1 MILDFFRRLHGLV
14 SDDGI
19 RIYAPVSGKILP
31 IEDVPDVVFSEKIAG
46 DGIAIKPEGDRLVA
60 PFDGTIVQVF
70 ETNHAFAIR
79 SEKNIEV
86 LVHFGIDTVDLRGKG
101 FTRLAASGQKV
112 HKGDPII
119 GFSLKELE
127 SAAHSTVTPVVISNL
142 AELDVGRLNKA
153 DGEAVA
159 GETAILTLY
168 MNEPK
173 EGSPSETGSA
183 AAPAADGEEE
193 VR

>member
-31 IEDVPDVVFSEKIAG
+31 IEDVPDVVFSERIAG
-46 DGIAIKPEGDRLVA
+46 DGIAIKPEGDKLVA

-101 FTRLAASGQKV
+101 FKRLAESGQKV

-119 GFSLKELE
+119 GFNLKELE
-127 SAAHSTVTPVVISNL
+127 SSAHSTVTPVVISNMG
-142 AELDVGRLNKA
+142 ELEIDRLNKA
-153 DGEAVA
+153 DGDAVA
-159 GETAILTLY
+159 GETAVLTLFL
-168 MNEPK
+168 K
-173 EGSPSETGSA
+173 EQKEDASANDA
-183 AAPAADGEEE
+183 AAPAPAEDEEAGK
-193 VR
+193 

>member
-19 RIYAPVSGKILP
+19 RVYAPVSGKILP
-31 IEDVPDVVFSEKIAG
+31 IEDVPDVVFSERIAG
-46 DGIAIKPEGDRLVA
+46 DGIAIKPEGDKLVA

-70 ETNHAFAIR
+70 ETNNAFAIR

-101 FTRLAASGQKV
+101 FKRLAESGQKV

-119 GFSLKELE
+119 GFNLKELE
-127 SAAHSTVTPVVISNL
+127 SSAHSTVTPVVISNMG
-142 AELDVGRLNKA
+142 ELEIDRLNKA
-153 DGEAVA
+153 DGDAVA
-159 GETAILTLY
+159 GETAVLTLFL
-168 MNEPK
+168 K
-173 EGSPSETGSA
+173 EQKEDASAADA
-183 AAPAADGEEE
+183 AAPAPAEDEEAGK
-193 VR
+193 

>member
-19 RIYAPVSGKILP
+19 RVYAPVSGKILP
-31 IEDVPDVVFSEKIAG
+31 IEDVPDVVFSERIAG
-46 DGIAIKPEGDRLVA
+46 DGIAIKPEGDKLVA

-101 FTRLAASGQKV
+101 FKRLAESGQKV

-119 GFSLKELE
+119 GFNLKELE
-127 SAAHSTVTPVVISNL
+127 SSAHSTVTPVVISNMG
-142 AELDVGRLNKA
+142 ELEIDRLNKA
-153 DGEAVA
+153 DGDAVA
-159 GETAILTLY
+159 GETAVLTLFL
-168 MNEPK
+168 K
-173 EGSPSETGSA
+173 EQKEDASANDA
-183 AAPAADGEEE
+183 AAPAPAEGEEAGK
-193 VR
+193 

>member
-101 FTRLAASGQKV
+101 FKRLAESGQKV

-119 GFSLKELE
+119 GFNLKELE
-127 SAAHSTVTPVVISNL
+127 SSAHSTVTPVVISNMG
-142 AELDVGRLNKA
+142 ELEIDRLNKA
-153 DGEAVA
+153 DGDAVA
-159 GETAILTLY
+159 GETAVLTLFL
-168 MNEPK
+168 K
-173 EGSPSETGSA
+173 EQKEDASANDA
-183 AAPAADGEEE
+183 AAPAPAEDEEAGK
-193 VR
+193 

>member
-19 RIYAPVSGKILP
+19 RVYAPVSGKILP
-31 IEDVPDVVFSEKIAG
+31 IEDVPDVVFSERIAG
-46 DGIAIKPEGDRLVA
+46 DGIAIKPEGDKLVA

-101 FTRLAASGQKV
+101 FKRLAESGQKV

-119 GFSLKELE
+119 GFNLKELE
-127 SAAHSTVTPVVISNL
+127 SSAHSTVTPVVISNMG
-142 AELDVGRLNKA
+142 ELEIDRLNKA
-153 DGEAVA
+153 DGDAVA
-159 GETAILTLY
+159 GETAVMTLFL
-168 MNEPK
+168 K
-173 EGSPSETGSA
+173 EQKEDASANDA
-183 AAPAADGEEE
+183 AAPAPAEDEEAGK
-193 VR
+193 

>member
-19 RIYAPVSGKILP
+19 RVYAPVSGKILP
-31 IEDVPDVVFSEKIAG
+31 IEDVPDVVFSERIAG
-46 DGIAIKPEGDRLVA
+46 DGIAIKPEGDKLVA

-101 FTRLAASGQKV
+101 FKRLAESGQKV

-119 GFSLKELE
+119 GFNLKELE
-127 SAAHSTVTPVVISNL
+127 SSAHSTVTPVVISNIG
-142 AELDVGRLNKA
+142 ELEIDRLNKA
-153 DGEAVA
+153 DGDAVA
-159 GETAILTLY
+159 GETAVLTLFL
-168 MNEPK
+168 K
-173 EGSPSETGSA
+173 EQKEDASANDA
-183 AAPAADGEEE
+183 AAPAPAEDEEAGK
-193 VR
+193 

>member
-19 RIYAPVSGKILP
+19 RIYAPVSGKIVP
-31 IEDVPDVVFSEKIAG
+31 IEDVADVVFSEKIAG

-101 FTRLAASGQKV
+101 FKRLAESGQKV

-119 GFSLKELE
+119 GFNLKELE
-127 SAAHSTVTPVVISNL
+127 SSAHSTVTPVVISNMG
-142 AELDVGRLNKA
+142 ELEIDRLNKA
-153 DGEAVA
+153 DGDAVA
-159 GETAILTLY
+159 GETAVLTLFL
-168 MNEPK
+168 K
-173 EGSPSETGSA
+173 EQKEDASANDA
-183 AAPAADGEEE
+183 AAPAPAEDEEAGK
-193 VR
+193 

>member
-19 RIYAPVSGKILP
+19 RVYAPVSGKILP
-31 IEDVPDVVFSEKIAG
+31 IEDVPDVVFSERIAG
-46 DGIAIKPEGDRLVA
+46 DGIAIKPEGDKLVA

-70 ETNHAFAIR
+70 ETNNAFAIR

-101 FTRLAASGQKV
+101 FKRLAESGQKV

-119 GFSLKELE
+119 GFNLKELE
-127 SAAHSTVTPVVISNL
+127 SSAHSTVTPVVISNMG
-142 AELDVGRLNKA
+142 ELEIDRLNKA
-153 DGEAVA
+153 DGDAVA
-159 GETAILTLY
+159 GETAVLTLFL
-168 MNEPK
+168 K
-173 EGSPSETGSA
+173 EQKEDASA
-183 AAPAADGEEE
+183 NDASAPAPAEDEEAGK
-193 VR
+193 

>member
-19 RIYAPVSGKILP
+19 RVDAPVSGKILP
-31 IEDVPDVVFSEKIAG
+31 IEDVPDVVFSERIAG
-46 DGIAIKPEGDRLVA
+46 DGIAIKPEGDKLVA

-101 FTRLAASGQKV
+101 FKRLAESGQKV

-119 GFSLKELE
+119 GFNLKELE
-127 SAAHSTVTPVVISNL
+127 SSAHSTVTPVVISNMG
-142 AELDVGRLNKA
+142 ELEIDRLNKA
-153 DGEAVA
+153 DGDAVA
-159 GETAILTLY
+159 GETAVLTLFL
-168 MNEPK
+168 K
-173 EGSPSETGSA
+173 EQKEDASANDA
-183 AAPAADGEEE
+183 AAPAPAEDEEAGK
-193 VR
+193 

>member
-19 RIYAPVSGKILP
+19 RVYAPVSGKILP
-31 IEDVPDVVFSEKIAG
+31 IEAVPDVVFSERIAG
-46 DGIAIKPEGDRLVA
+46 DGIAIKPEGDKLVA

-101 FTRLAASGQKV
+101 FKRLAESGQKV

-119 GFSLKELE
+119 GFNLKELE
-127 SAAHSTVTPVVISNL
+127 SSAHSTVTPVVISNMG
-142 AELDVGRLNKA
+142 ELEIDRLNKA
-153 DGEAVA
+153 DGDAVA
-159 GETAILTLY
+159 GETAVLTLFL
-168 MNEPK
+168 K
-173 EGSPSETGSA
+173 EQKEDASANDA
-183 AAPAADGEEE
+183 AAPAPAEDEEAGK
-193 VR
+193 

>member
-14 SDDGI
+14 SEDGI
-19 RIYAPVSGKILP
+19 RVYAPVSGKILP
-31 IEDVPDVVFSEKIAG
+31 IEDVPDVVFSERIAG
-46 DGIAIKPEGDRLVA
+46 DGIAIKPEGDKLVA

-101 FTRLAASGQKV
+101 FKRLAESGQKV

-119 GFSLKELE
+119 GFNLKELE
-127 SAAHSTVTPVVISNL
+127 SSAHSTVTPVVISNIG
-142 AELDVGRLNKA
+142 ELEIDRLNKA
-153 DGEAVA
+153 DGDAVA
-159 GETAILTLY
+159 GETAVLTLFL
-168 MNEPK
+168 K
-173 EGSPSETGSA
+173 EQKEDASANDA
-183 AAPAADGEEE
+183 AAPAPAEDEEAGK
-193 VR
+193 

>member
-19 RIYAPVSGKILP
+19 RVYAPVSGKILP
-31 IEDVPDVVFSEKIAG
+31 IEDVPDVVFSERIAG
-46 DGIAIKPEGDRLVA
+46 DGIAIKPEGDKLVA

-101 FTRLAASGQKV
+101 FKRLAESGQKV

-119 GFSLKELE
+119 GFNLKELE
-127 SAAHSTVTPVVISNL
+127 SSAHSTVTPVVISNRG
-142 AELDVGRLNKA
+142 ELEIDRLNKA
-153 DGEAVA
+153 DGDAVA
-159 GETAILTLY
+159 GETAVLTLFL
-168 MNEPK
+168 K
-173 EGSPSETGSA
+173 EQKEDASANDA
-183 AAPAADGEEE
+183 AAPAPAEDEEAGK
-193 VR
+193 

>member
-101 FTRLAASGQKV
+101 FKRLAESGQKV

-127 SAAHSTVTPVVISNL
+127 SSAHSTVTPVVISNM
-142 AELDVGRLNKA
+142 AELGIDRLTKA

-159 GETAILTLY
+159 GETAVMTLF
-168 MNEPK
+168 MK
-173 EGSPSETGSA
+173 EQQNGGA
-183 AAPAADGEEE
+183 AAGAAPAESPSDEEADMK
-193 VR
+193 

>member
-70 ETNHAFAIR
+70 ETNNAFAIR
-79 SEKNIEV
+79 SDKNIEV

-101 FTRLAASGQKV
+101 FKRLAESGQKV

-127 SAAHSTVTPVVISNL
+127 SAAHSTVTPVVISNM
-142 AELDVGRLNKA
+142 AELGIDRLTKA

-159 GETAILTLY
+159 GETAVMTLF
-168 MNEPK
+168 MK
-173 EGSPSETGSA
+173 EQQNGGA
-183 AAPAADGEEE
+183 AAGAAPAESPSDEEADMK
-193 VR
+193 

>member
-19 RIYAPVSGKILP
+19 RGSAPVSGKILP
-31 IEDVPDVVFSEKIAG
+31 IEDVPDVVFSERIAG
-46 DGIAIKPEGDRLVA
+46 DGIAIKPEGDKLVA
-60 PFDGTIVQVF
+60 PFDGTIVRVF

-101 FTRLAASGQKV
+101 FKRLAESGQKV

-119 GFSLKELE
+119 GFNLKELE
-127 SAAHSTVTPVVISNL
+127 SSAHSTVTPVVISNMG
-142 AELDVGRLNKA
+142 ELEIDRLNKA
-153 DGEAVA
+153 DGDAVA
-159 GETAILTLY
+159 GETAVLTLFL
-168 MNEPK
+168 K
-173 EGSPSETGSA
+173 EQKEDASANDA
-183 AAPAADGEEE
+183 AAPAPAEDEEAGK
-193 VR
+193 

>member
-19 RIYAPVSGKILP
+19 RVYAPVSGKILP
-31 IEDVPDVVFSEKIAG
+31 IEDVPDVVFSERIAG
-46 DGIAIKPEGDRLVA
+46 DGIAIKPEGDKLVA

-101 FTRLAASGQKV
+101 FKRLAESGQKV

-119 GFSLKELE
+119 GFNLKELE
-127 SAAHSTVTPVVISNL
+127 SSAHSTV
-142 AELDVGRLNKA
+142 ELEIDRLNKA
-153 DGEAVA
+153 DGDAVA
-159 GETAILTLY
+159 GETAVLTLFL
-168 MNEPK
+168 K
-173 EGSPSETGSA
+173 EQKEDASANDA
-183 AAPAADGEEE
+183 AAPAPAEDEEAGK
-193 VR
+193 

>member
-101 FTRLAASGQKV
+101 FKRLAESGQKV

-119 GFSLKELE
+119 GFNLKELE
-127 SAAHSTVTPVVISNL
+127 SSAHSTVTPVVISNIG
-142 AELDVGRLNKA
+142 ELEIDRLNKA
-153 DGEAVA
+153 DGDAVA
-159 GETAILTLY
+159 GETAVLTLFL
-168 MNEPK
+168 K
-173 EGSPSETGSA
+173 EQKEDASANDA
-183 AAPAADGEEE
+183 AAPAPAEDEEAGK
-193 VR
+193 

>member
-19 RIYAPVSGKILP
+19 RVYAPVSGKILP
-31 IEDVPDVVFSEKIAG
+31 IEDVPDVVFSERIAG
-46 DGIAIKPEGDRLVA
+46 DGIAIKPEGDKLVA

-70 ETNHAFAIR
+70 ETNNAFAIR

-101 FTRLAASGQKV
+101 FKRLAESGQKV

-119 GFSLKELE
+119 GFNLKELE
-127 SAAHSTVTPVVISNL
+127 SSAHSTVTPVVISNIG
-142 AELDVGRLNKA
+142 ELEIDRLNKA
-153 DGEAVA
+153 DGDAVA
-159 GETAILTLY
+159 GETAVLTLFL
-168 MNEPK
+168 K
-173 EGSPSETGSA
+173 EQKEDASANDA
-183 AAPAADGEEE
+183 AAPAPAEDEEAGK
-193 VR
+193 

>member
-1 MILDFFRRLHGLV
+1 MILDFFSRLHGLV

-19 RIYAPVSGKILP
+19 RVYAPVSGKILP
-31 IEDVPDVVFSEKIAG
+31 IEDVPDVVFSERIAG
-46 DGIAIKPEGDRLVA
+46 DGIAIKPEGDKLVA

-101 FTRLAASGQKV
+101 FKRLAESGQKV

-119 GFSLKELE
+119 GFNLKELE
-127 SAAHSTVTPVVISNL
+127 SSAHSTVTPVVISNIE
-142 AELDVGRLNKA
+142 ELEIDRLNKA
-153 DGEAVA
+153 DGDAVA
-159 GETAILTLY
+159 GETAVLTLFL
-168 MNEPK
+168 K
-173 EGSPSETGSA
+173 EQKEDASANDA
-183 AAPAADGEEE
+183 AAPAPAEDEEAGK
-193 VR
+193 

>member
-19 RIYAPVSGKILP
+19 RVYAPVSGKILP
-31 IEDVPDVVFSEKIAG
+31 IEDVPDVVFSERIAG
-46 DGIAIKPEGDRLVA
+46 DGIAIKPEGDKLVA

-101 FTRLAASGQKV
+101 FKRLAESGQKV

-119 GFSLKELE
+119 GFNLKELE
-127 SAAHSTVTPVVISNL
+127 SSAHSTVTPVVISNMG
-142 AELDVGRLNKA
+142 ELEIDRLKKA
-153 DGEAVA
+153 DGDAVA
-159 GETAILTLY
+159 GETAVLTLFL
-168 MNEPK
+168 K
-173 EGSPSETGSA
+173 EQKEDASANDA
-183 AAPAADGEEE
+183 AAPAPAEDEEAGK
-193 VR
+193 

>member
-19 RIYAPVSGKILP
+19 RVYAPVSGKILP
-31 IEDVPDVVFSEKIAG
+31 IEDVPDVVFSERIAG
-46 DGIAIKPEGDRLVA
+46 DGIAIKPEGDKLVA

-70 ETNHAFAIR
+70 ETNNAFAIR

-101 FTRLAASGQKV
+101 FKRLAESGQKV

-119 GFSLKELE
+119 GFNLKELE
-127 SAAHSTVTPVVISNL
+127 SSAHSTVTPVVISNMG
-142 AELDVGRLNKA
+142 ELEIDRLNKA
-153 DGEAVA
+153 DGDAVA
-159 GETAILTLY
+159 GETAVLTLFL
-168 MNEPK
+168 K
-173 EGSPSETGSA
+173 EQKEDASANDA
-183 AAPAADGEEE
+183 AAPAPAEDEEAGK
-193 VR
+193 

>member
-14 SDDGI
+14 SNDGI

-101 FTRLAASGQKV
+101 FKRLAESGQKV

-127 SAAHSTVTPVVISNL
+127 SSAHSTVTPVVISNM
-142 AELDVGRLNKA
+142 AELGIDRLTKA

-159 GETAILTLY
+159 GETAVMTLF
-168 MNEPK
+168 MK
-173 EGSPSETGSA
+173 EQQNGGAASG
-183 AAPAADGEEE
+183 AAPAESPSDEEADMK
-193 VR
+193 

>member
-1 MILDFFRRLHGLV
+1 MILDFFRRLRGLV

-19 RIYAPVSGKILP
+19 RVYAPVSGKILP
-31 IEDVPDVVFSEKIAG
+31 IEDVPDVVFSERIAG
-46 DGIAIKPEGDRLVA
+46 DGIAIKPEGDKLVA

-101 FTRLAASGQKV
+101 FKRLAESGQKV

-119 GFSLKELE
+119 GFNLKELE
-127 SAAHSTVTPVVISNL
+127 SSAHSTVTPVVISNMG
-142 AELDVGRLNKA
+142 ELEIDRLNKA
-153 DGEAVA
+153 DGDAVA
-159 GETAILTLY
+159 GETAVLTLFL
-168 MNEPK
+168 K
-173 EGSPSETGSA
+173 EQKEDASANDA
-183 AAPAADGEEE
+183 AAPAPAEDEEAGK
-193 VR
+193 

>member
-1 MILDFFRRLHGLV
+1 MLVPIHWLHGLV

-19 RIYAPVSGKILP
+19 RVYAPVSGKILP
-31 IEDVPDVVFSEKIAG
+31 IEDVPDVVFSERIAG
-46 DGIAIKPEGDRLVA
+46 DGIAIKPEGDKLVA

-101 FTRLAASGQKV
+101 FKRLAESGQKV

-119 GFSLKELE
+119 GFNLKELE
-127 SAAHSTVTPVVISNL
+127 SSAHSTVTPVVISNMG
-142 AELDVGRLNKA
+142 ELEIDRLNKA
-153 DGEAVA
+153 DGDAVA
-159 GETAILTLY
+159 GETAVLTLFL
-168 MNEPK
+168 K
-173 EGSPSETGSA
+173 EQKEDASANDA
-183 AAPAADGEEE
+183 AAPAPAEDEEAGK
-193 VR
+193 

>member
-19 RIYAPVSGKILP
+19 RVYAPVSGKILP
-31 IEDVPDVVFSEKIAG
+31 IEDVPDVVFSERIAG
-46 DGIAIKPEGDRLVA
+46 DGIAIKPEGDKLVA

-101 FTRLAASGQKV
+101 FKRLAESGQKV

-119 GFSLKELE
+119 GFNLKELE
-127 SAAHSTVTPVVISNL
+127 SSAHSTVTPVVISNMG
-142 AELDVGRLNKA
+142 ELEIDRLNKA
-153 DGEAVA
+153 DGDAVA
-159 GETAILTLY
+159 GETAVLSLFL
-168 MNEPK
+168 K
-173 EGSPSETGSA
+173 EQKEDASANDA
-183 AAPAADGEEE
+183 AAPAPAEDEEAGK
-193 VR
+193 

>member
-19 RIYAPVSGKILP
+19 RVYAPVSGKILP
-31 IEDVPDVVFSEKIAG
+31 IEDVPDVVFSERIAG
-46 DGIAIKPEGDRLVA
+46 DGIAIKPEGDKLVA

-101 FTRLAASGQKV
+101 FKRLAESGQKV

-119 GFSLKELE
+119 GFNLKELE
-127 SAAHSTVTPVVISNL
+127 SSAHSTVTPVVISNMG
-142 AELDVGRLNKA
+142 ELEIDRLNKA
-153 DGEAVA
+153 DGDAVA
-159 GETAILTLY
+159 GETAVLTLFL
-168 MNEPK
+168 K
-173 EGSPSETGSA
+173 EQKEDASANDA
-183 AAPAADGEEE
+183 AAPAPAEDEEAGK
-193 VR
+193 

>member
-19 RIYAPVSGKILP
+19 RVYAPVSGKILP
-31 IEDVPDVVFSEKIAG
+31 IEDVPDVVFSERIAG
-46 DGIAIKPEGDRLVA
+46 DGIAIKPEGDKLVA

-101 FTRLAASGQKV
+101 FKRLAESGQKV

-119 GFSLKELE
+119 GFNLKELE
-127 SAAHSTVTPVVISNL
+127 SSAHSTVTPVVISNMG
-142 AELDVGRLNKA
+142 ELEIDRLNKA
-153 DGEAVA
+153 DGDAVA
-159 GETAILTLY
+159 GETAVLTLFL
-168 MNEPK
+168 K
-173 EGSPSETGSA
+173 EQKEDASAADA
-183 AAPAADGEEE
+183 AAPAPAEDEEAGK
-193 VR
+193 

>member
-101 FTRLAASGQKV
+101 FKRLAESGQKV

-119 GFSLKELE
+119 GFNLKELE
-127 SAAHSTVTPVVISNL
+127 SSAHSTVTPVVISNMG
-142 AELDVGRLNKA
+142 ELEIDRLNKA
-153 DGEAVA
+153 DGDAVA
-159 GETAILTLY
+159 GETAVLTLFL
-168 MNEPK
+168 K
-173 EGSPSETGSA
+173 EQKEDASA
-183 AAPAADGEEE
+183 NDAVAPAPAEDEEAGK
-193 VR
+193 

>member
-19 RIYAPVSGKILP
+19 RVYAPVSGKILP
-31 IEDVPDVVFSEKIAG
+31 IEDVPDVVFSERIAG
-46 DGIAIKPEGDRLVA
+46 DGIAIKPEGDKLVA

-86 LVHFGIDTVDLRGKG
+86 LVHFCIDTMDLRGKG
-101 FTRLAASGQKV
+101 FKRLAESGQKV

-119 GFSLKELE
+119 GFNLKELE
-127 SAAHSTVTPVVISNL
+127 SSAHSTVTPVVISNMG
-142 AELDVGRLNKA
+142 ELEIDRLNKA
-153 DGEAVA
+153 DGDAVA
-159 GETAILTLY
+159 GETAVLTLFL
-168 MNEPK
+168 K
-173 EGSPSETGSA
+173 EQKEDASANDA
-183 AAPAADGEEE
+183 AAPAPAEDEEAGK
-193 VR
+193 

>member
-19 RIYAPVSGKILP
+19 RVYAPVSGKILP
-31 IEDVPDVVFSEKIAG
+31 IEDVPDVVFSERIAG
-46 DGIAIKPEGDRLVA
+46 DGIAIKPEGDKLVA

-101 FTRLAASGQKV
+101 FKRLAESGQKV

-119 GFSLKELE
+119 GFNLKELE
-127 SAAHSTVTPVVISNL
+127 SSAHSTVTPVVISNMG
-142 AELDVGRLNKA
+142 ELEIDRLNKA
-153 DGEAVA
+153 DGDAVA
-159 GETAILTLY
+159 GETAVLTLFL
-168 MNEPK
+168 K
-173 EGSPSETGSA
+173 EQKEDASANDA
-183 AAPAADGEEE
+183 AAPAPAEDEESGK
-193 VR
+193 

>member
-79 SEKNIEV
+79 SDKNIEV

-101 FTRLAASGQKV
+101 FKRLAESGQKV

-127 SAAHSTVTPVVISNL
+127 SAAHSTVTPVVISNM
-142 AELDVGRLNKA
+142 AELGIDRLTKA

-159 GETAILTLY
+159 GETAVMTLF
-168 MNEPK
+168 MK
-173 EGSPSETGSA
+173 EQQNGGA
-183 AAPAADGEEE
+183 AAGAAPAESPSDEEADMK
-193 VR
+193 

>member
-19 RIYAPVSGKILP
+19 RVYAPVSGKILP
-31 IEDVPDVVFSEKIAG
+31 IEDVPDVVFSERIAG
-46 DGIAIKPEGDRLVA
+46 DGIAIKPEGDKLVA

-101 FTRLAASGQKV
+101 FKRLAESGQKV

-119 GFSLKELE
+119 GFNLKELE
-127 SAAHSTVTPVVISNL
+127 SSAHSTVTPVVISNMG
-142 AELDVGRLNKA
+142 ELEIDRLNKA
-153 DGEAVA
+153 DGDAVA
-159 GETAILTLY
+159 GETAVLTLFL
-168 MNEPK
+168 K
-173 EGSPSETGSA
+173 EQKEDASA
-183 AAPAADGEEE
+183 NDASAPAPAEDEEAGK
-193 VR
+193 

>member
-14 SDDGI
+14 SNDGI

-101 FTRLAASGQKV
+101 FKRLAESGQKV

-127 SAAHSTVTPVVISNL
+127 SSAHSTVTPVVISNM
-142 AELDVGRLNKA
+142 AELGIDRLTKA

-159 GETAILTLY
+159 GETAVMTLF
-168 MNEPK
+168 MK
-173 EGSPSETGSA
+173 EQQNGGA
-183 AAPAADGEEE
+183 AAGAAPAESPSDEEADMK
-193 VR
+193 

>member
-1 MILDFFRRLHGLV
+1 MSLDFFRRLHGLV

-19 RIYAPVSGKILP
+19 RVYAPVSGKILP
-31 IEDVPDVVFSEKIAG
+31 IEDVPDVVFSERIAG
-46 DGIAIKPEGDRLVA
+46 DGIAIKPEGDKLVA

-101 FTRLAASGQKV
+101 FKRLAESGQKV

-119 GFSLKELE
+119 GFNLKELE
-127 SAAHSTVTPVVISNL
+127 SSAHSTVTPVVISNIG
-142 AELDVGRLNKA
+142 ELEIDRLNKA
-153 DGEAVA
+153 DGDAVA
-159 GETAILTLY
+159 GETAVLTLFL
-168 MNEPK
+168 K
-173 EGSPSETGSA
+173 EQKEDASANDA
-183 AAPAADGEEE
+183 AAPAPAEDEEAGK
-193 VR
+193 

>member
-19 RIYAPVSGKILP
+19 RVDAPVSGKILP
-31 IEDVPDVVFSEKIAG
+31 IEDVPDVVFSERIAG
-46 DGIAIKPEGDRLVA
+46 DGIAIKPEGDKLVA

-86 LVHFGIDTVDLRGKG
+86 LVHFGIDPVALRGKG
-101 FTRLAASGQKV
+101 FKRLAESGQKV

-119 GFSLKELE
+119 GFNLKELE
-127 SAAHSTVTPVVISNL
+127 SSAHSTVTPVVISNMG
-142 AELDVGRLNKA
+142 ELEIDRLNKA
-153 DGEAVA
+153 DGDAVA
-159 GETAILTLY
+159 GETAVLTLFL
-168 MNEPK
+168 K
-173 EGSPSETGSA
+173 EQKEDASANDA
-183 AAPAADGEEE
+183 AAPAPAEDEEAGK
-193 VR
+193 

>member
-19 RIYAPVSGKILP
+19 RVYAPVKEKILP
-31 IEDVPDVVFSEKIAG
+31 IEDVPDVVFSERIAG
-46 DGIAIKPEGDRLVA
+46 DGIAIKPEGDKLVA

-101 FTRLAASGQKV
+101 FKRLAESGQKV

-119 GFSLKELE
+119 GFNLKELE
-127 SAAHSTVTPVVISNL
+127 SSAHSTVTPVVISNMG
-142 AELDVGRLNKA
+142 ELEIDRLNKA
-153 DGEAVA
+153 DGDAVA
-159 GETAILTLY
+159 GETAVLTLFL
-168 MNEPK
+168 K
-173 EGSPSETGSA
+173 EQKEDASANDA
-183 AAPAADGEEE
+183 AAPAPAEDEEAGK
-193 VR
+193 

>member
-1 MILDFFRRLHGLV
+1 MILDFFRRLPGLV

-19 RIYAPVSGKILP
+19 RVYAPVSGKILP
-31 IEDVPDVVFSEKIAG
+31 IEDVPDVVFSERIAG
-46 DGIAIKPEGDRLVA
+46 DGIAIKPEGDKLVA

-101 FTRLAASGQKV
+101 FKRLAESGQKV

-119 GFSLKELE
+119 GFNLKELE
-127 SAAHSTVTPVVISNL
+127 SSAHSTVTPVVISNIG
-142 AELDVGRLNKA
+142 ELEIDRLNKA
-153 DGEAVA
+153 DGDAVA
-159 GETAILTLY
+159 GETAVLTLFL
-168 MNEPK
+168 K
-173 EGSPSETGSA
+173 EQKEDASANDA
-183 AAPAADGEEE
+183 AAPAPAEDEEAGK
-193 VR
+193 